1 MEQGEVRLR
10 LRKREFVIRRKLKVM
25 WYVMTNMFSLVK
37 KRIHYIVHVSVQSNQ
52 LIYLTI
58 PIFNG
63 IYQNMCILLF
73 IS

>member
-10 LRKREFVIRRKLKVM
+10 LRKREFGIRRKLEAM

-37 KRIHYIVHVSVQSNQ
+37 KRIHYIVHVSVKSNQ

-58 PIFNG
+58 PIING

>member
-10 LRKREFVIRRKLKVM
+10 LRKREFVIRRKLEAM

-37 KRIHYIVHVSVQSNQ
+37 KRIHYIVHVSVKSNQ
-52 LIYLTI
+52 MIYLTI
-58 PIFNG
+58 PILNG